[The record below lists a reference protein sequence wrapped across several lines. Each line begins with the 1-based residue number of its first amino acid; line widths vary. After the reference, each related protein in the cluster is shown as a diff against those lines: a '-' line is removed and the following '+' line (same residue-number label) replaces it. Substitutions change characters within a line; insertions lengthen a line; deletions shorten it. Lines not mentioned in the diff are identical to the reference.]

1 MKQLINEAKR
11 LQKLAGLIT
20 ESQLNENNFFGFSYK
35 NKNKDVDTKKLMAM
49 DEKEAFQI
57 ARKWMEKN
65 NLDPNEI
72 QSMKQLDQY
81 EIEKYD
87 EINESQLNEV
97 ELKLAD
103 LGPEF
108 EKTVKEIFGETV
120 VVKDINVS
128 YRPSSDT
135 GGKPYLYM
143 GCTIPQTKESP
154 KGIMLNIG
162 FFNKEG
168 KGIVKYDNYSQD
180 KAATAEEF
188 ENKLI
193 PAFKKVAAVA
203 LGKIVK
209 DPNQLNQSTVGSGY
223 KYEEKDQADLD
234 KYISELPNVPLMK
247 ESFDNLDE
255 IVDRVLRKTRKK

>member
-1 MKQLINEAKR
+1 MKIQLNEIKR
-11 LQKLAGLIT
+11 MQQLAGLIT

-87 EINESQLNEV
+87 EIKESQLNEV
-97 ELKLAD
+97 ELKITD
-103 LGPEF
+103 LGPDF
-108 EKTVKEIFGETV
+108 EKTVKEIFGDTV
-120 VVKDINVS
+120 VVKDIDVS
-128 YRPSSDT
+128 YRPSTDT

-143 GCTIPQTKESP
+143 GAIIPQTKEST
-154 KGIMLNIG
+154 KGVLLSIG

-168 KGIVKYDNYSQD
+168 KGVVKYDNYSKD
-180 KAATAEEF
+180 KEATAQEF
-188 ENKLI
+188 ETKLI
-193 PAFKKVAAVA
+193 PAFKKAAAIA

-209 DPNQLNQSTVGSGY
+209 DPNQLNQSTVGFGY
-223 KYEEKDQADLD
+223 KYEEKDQADLN
-234 KYISELPNVPLMK
+234 KYITELPNLTLQ
-247 ESFDNLDE
+247 ESIDSVVNE
-255 IVDRVLRKTRKK
+255 ALRKFRKQK